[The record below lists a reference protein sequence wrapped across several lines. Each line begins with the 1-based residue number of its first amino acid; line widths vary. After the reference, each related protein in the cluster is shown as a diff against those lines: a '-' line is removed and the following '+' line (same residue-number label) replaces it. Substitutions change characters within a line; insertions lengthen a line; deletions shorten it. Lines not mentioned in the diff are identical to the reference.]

1 MCVCLCVCIGGET
14 CLKDQAE
21 MTVGSGRGE
30 GGMPLKRV
38 DRVQFHDHPTGVCWL
53 DERGQQVGRGGDKT
67 ILWGGG
73 GLSYMAAKCRTVHND
88 TRGWHQG
95 PSRDQTSKPAAI
107 WALPPPWP

>member
-38 DRVQFHDHPTGVCWL
+38 DRVQFHDHPTGYEYGKWGALTGFTVC
-53 DERGQQVGRGGDKT
+53 V
-67 ILWGGG
+67 
-73 GLSYMAAKCRTVHND
+73 
-88 TRGWHQG
+88 
-95 PSRDQTSKPAAI
+95 
-107 WALPPPWP
+107 